1 MITYDIDRLPQMIS
15 VGVQGENGVQPVR
28 INAASWLSRWPD
40 MQLTVWA
47 TLPGGKAAYQAQS
60 HMEDAVLVWDVTS
73 ADTSVQGVGTA
84 EIVGVSD
91 TKVKKTGPIRTS
103 ICKTSTIDTTSPP
116 EQQQPWYTAALDAL
130 RRAEE
135 LVAFGAEYAGQILA
149 VGADGSITPLKLGE
163 GLEIVDGVLRV
174 TYTPAPDEPEIVA
187 FVQQDDGSVL
197 MQGTEF
203 VQQDDGSTLWAGAEF
218 AQQDDGSVLIK

>member
-1 MITYDIDRLPQMIS
+1 MITHNVDYMPKLLMI
-15 VGVQGENGVQPVR
+15 GIQGENGVQPVR
-28 INAASWLSRWPD
+28 INAASWLARWPD
-40 MQLTVWA
+40 MQLTVWP

-60 HMEDAVLVWDVTS
+60 HMEGAVLVWDVTS
-73 ADTSVQGVGTA
+73 ADTSVQGVGTV

-91 TKVKKTGPIRTS
+91 TKIKKTGPIRTS
-103 ICKTSTIDTTSPP
+103 ICKTSTTDTTTPP
-116 EQQQPWYTAALDAL
+116 EQQQPWYTAAMEAL

-135 LVAFGAEYAGQILA
+135 LIAFGAEYAGQILA
-149 VGADGSITPLKLGE
+149 VGADGSITPLQLGE

-187 FVQQDDGSVL
+187 FVQEDDGSVL

-203 VQQDDGSTLWAGAEF
+203 VQRDDGSTLWAGAEF
-218 AQQDDGSVLIK
+218 AQQEDGSVLIK

>member
-1 MITYDIDRLPQMIS
+1 M
-15 VGVQGENGVQPVR
+15 
-28 INAASWLSRWPD
+28 
-40 MQLTVWA
+40 
-47 TLPGGKAAYQAQS
+47 
-60 HMEDAVLVWDVTS
+60 
-73 ADTSVQGVGTA
+73 
-84 EIVGVSD
+84 
-91 TKVKKTGPIRTS
+91 VKKTGPIRTS
-103 ICKTSTIDTTSPP
+103 ICKTSTTDTTTPP
-116 EQQQPWYTAALDAL
+116 EQQQPWYTAALEAL

-135 LVAFGAEYAGQILA
+135 LLAFGAEYAGQILA

-197 MQGTEF
+197 MQGAEF